1 MLNSLFAEKST
12 LKIKKISWLPLLV
25 HASAWFLVA
34 WLVIDYLSGN
44 LTINPIQA
52 ATQRTGKYALIFLVL
67 SLSCTPIN
75 TLFGFRQVLGL
86 RRWLGLYAF
95 MFAAIHLTIF
105 IGWDYGFDISLLKI
119 EFLQKRSV
127 IIGSAALLILLPL
140 AITSFRW
147 WMKRLGKNWKRLH
160 RLVYLA
166 GGLVIIH
173 YAWAKK
179 GDLFRLQGDIWQP
192 LLIGIFLIILL
203 VLRIPSVRKKV
214 SSFRTRLQQRRRT
227 LAASSR

>member
-1 MLNSLFAEKST
+1 MLHSLFAQNSSLNMKR
-12 LKIKKISWLPLLV
+12 IPWLSLLV
-25 HASAWFLVA
+25 HGSAWLLVA

-52 ATQRTGKYALIFLVL
+52 ATQRTGKYALIFLIL

-95 MFAAIHLTIF
+95 MFAAIHLIIF

-119 EFLQKRSV
+119 EFLQKRYV
-127 IIGSAALLILLPL
+127 IIGSAAFLILLPL

-160 RLVYLA
+160 RFVYLA

-192 LLIGIFLIILL
+192 LLFGLLLIVLL

-214 SSFRTRLQQRRRT
+214 SSFRAQYQLKRRSMVT
-227 LAASSR
+227 SSK

>member
-1 MLNSLFAEKST
+1 
-12 LKIKKISWLPLLV
+12 V
-25 HASAWFLVA
+25 HFSAWFLVT
-34 WLVIDYLSGN
+34 WLVTDYLLGN

-52 ATQRTGKYALIFLVL
+52 ATQRTGKYALIFLIL
-67 SLSCTPIN
+67 SLACTPLN
-75 TLFGFRQVLGL
+75 TLFGMRQVLAQ

-105 IGWDYGFDISLLKI
+105 IGWDYGFDFSLLSI
-119 EFLQKRSV
+119 EFLQKRYV
-127 IIGSAALLILLPL
+127 IVGSAAFLILFPL

-147 WMKRLGKNWKRLH
+147 WLKRLGKKWKWLH

-192 LLIGIFLIILL
+192 LLFGLLLIFLL
-203 VLRIPSVRKKV
+203 VLRIPPVRKFA
-214 SSFRTRLQQRRRT
+214 SSLRTRIKRKRAS
-227 LAASSR
+227 LATS